1 MSNISTTT
9 IDASTRTSPAAPG
22 QGMGLFLAIGCIV
35 AILGFALPFMG
46 LPKNLLS
53 LLTSASISA
62 ILATAVGFLVR
73 QAGLSSFGHAAF
85 YGGAAYAIALL
96 VKYTSLPSEAIIL
109 AAPLLIAAL
118 AGAVSLILLRTNGIA
133 FSMLSLAM
141 AQAVYELVMKW
152 RDLANG
158 EDGLRIR
165 FAREIFG
172 LKLSFF
178 QKADTMFLVT
188 WTALVIVV
196 IVLVL
201 VSRSNFGTLTIAIKN
216 NEERARFLGYR
227 TFWPRVVVLALS
239 AFVAAVGGTL
249 FALYNGYVTPSLLH
263 WTLSGEAL
271 IIAIIGGTRAV
282 WAPAVGAF
290 VFVILRDV
298 AGNYTTHWQSI
309 VGLVLIAVVL
319 TLPNGIGGALT
330 AFVNRLG
337 GRQNG

>member
-1 MSNISTTT
+1 MSNMSTTSVQT
-9 IDASTRTSPAAPG
+9 VEPARNDFAFY
-22 QGMGLFLAIGCIV
+22 LIVGCLIAV
-35 AILGFALPFMG
+35 GDFALPFIG
-46 LPKNLLS
+46 LPKNVLS
-53 LLTSASISA
+53 LLTTASISA
-62 ILATAVGFLVR
+62 ILATGVGFLVR

-96 VKYTSLPSEAIIL
+96 VKYTSFSSEFIII
-109 AAPLLIAAL
+109 ATPLLITAL
-118 AGAVSLILLRTNGIA
+118 SVVISLILLRTNGIA

-141 AQAVYELVMKW
+141 AQALYELVMKW

-165 FAREIFG
+165 FAREVFG

-188 WTALVIVV
+188 WAALVIMVV
-196 IVLVL
+196 IVVA
-201 VSRSNFGTLTIAIKN
+201 VSRSNFGVLTIAIKN

-227 TFWPRVVVLALS
+227 TFWPQVVVLSLS
-239 AFVAAVGGTL
+239 AFIAAVGGTL

-271 IIAIIGGTRAV
+271 IIAIIGGTRSV

-290 VFVILRDV
+290 VFVVLRDIS
-298 AGNYTTHWQSI
+298 GNYTTHWQSI
-309 VGLVLIAVVL
+309 VGLTLIVIVL
-319 TLPNGIGGALT
+319 TLPNGIGGAIT
-330 AFVNRLG
+330 AFTDRFG
-337 GRQNG
+337 GRKNG

>member
-1 MSNISTTT
+1 MSNMATTSVQT
-9 IDASTRTSPAAPG
+9 AEPTRDGFA
-22 QGMGLFLAIGCIV
+22 LYLILGCIIAV
-35 AILGFALPFMG
+35 LGFALPFVG
-46 LPKNLLS
+46 LPKNVLS

-96 VKYTSLPSEAIIL
+96 VKYTPLSSEVIII
-109 AAPLLIAAL
+109 ATPLLITAL
-118 AGAVSLILLRTNGIA
+118 SVVVSLILLRTSGIA

-141 AQAVYELVMKW
+141 AQALYELIMKW

-165 FAREIFG
+165 FAREVFG
-172 LKLSFF
+172 LKLNFF

-188 WTALVIVV
+188 WAALVIMVV
-196 IVLVL
+196 IVVA
-201 VSRSNFGTLTIAIKN
+201 VSRSNFGVLTIAIKN

-227 TFWPRVVVLALS
+227 TFWPRVVVLSLS
-239 AFVAAVGGTL
+239 AFIAAVGGTL
-249 FALYNGYVTPSLLH
+249 FAMYNGYVTPSLLH

-271 IIAIIGGTRAV
+271 IIAIIGGTRSV

-290 VFVILRDV
+290 VFVVLRDIS
-298 AGNYTTHWQSI
+298 GNYTTHWQSI
-309 VGLVLIAVVL
+309 VGLALIAIVL
-319 TLPNGIGGALT
+319 TLPTGIGGAIT
-330 AFVNRLG
+330 AFTDRFG
-337 GRQNG
+337 GRKNG

>member
-1 MSNISTTT
+1 MSSIS
-9 IDASTRTSPAAPG
+9 SPSVRGAQAAPG
-22 QGMGLFLAIGCIV
+22 QGIGLYLAIGCLV
-35 AILGFALPFMG
+35 AVLGFALPFVG
-46 LPKNLLS
+46 LPKNLLA

-96 VKYTSLPSEAIIL
+96 VKYTSLPAEVVVL
-109 AAPLLIAAL
+109 AAPLLIVGL
-118 AGAVSLILLRTNGIA
+118 GVVVSLILLRTNGIA

-188 WTALVIVV
+188 WAVLVVV
-196 IVLVL
+196 IAILVL

-227 TFWPRVVVLALS
+227 TLWPRVVILALS
-239 AFVAAVGGTL
+239 ALIAALGGTL

-271 IIAIIGGTRAV
+271 IIAIIGGTRSV

-330 AFVNRLG
+330 AFTNRFG

>member
-1 MSNISTTT
+1 MSNIS
-9 IDASTRTSPAAPG
+9 STSVLSPSVPSN
-22 QGMGLFLAIGCIV
+22 QGFGLYLVVGCIV
-35 AILGFALPFMG
+35 AVLGFALPFMG

-62 ILATAVGFLVR
+62 ILATSVGFLVR

-85 YGGAAYAIALL
+85 FGGAAYAVALL
-96 VKYTSLPSEAIIL
+96 VNYTSLPSEVVIL
-109 AAPLLIAAL
+109 ATPLLIMVL
-118 AGAVSLILLRTNGIA
+118 SGIISLILLRTNGIA

-141 AQAVYELVMKW
+141 AQAIYELVMKW

-172 LKLSFF
+172 VKLSFF
-178 QKADTMFLVT
+178 QKADTMFLTT
-188 WTALVIVV
+188 WTALVVMVV
-196 IVLVL
+196 IVVL

-227 TFWPRVVVLALS
+227 TLWPRIVVLMLS
-239 AFVAAVGGTL
+239 AFIAAVGGTL
-249 FALYNGYVTPSLLH
+249 FSMYNGYVTPSLLH

-271 IIAIIGGTRAV
+271 IIAIIGGTRSV

-319 TLPNGIGGALT
+319 ALPNGLGGALT
-330 AFVNRLG
+330 SFANRLG
-337 GRQNG
+337 GRKNG

>member
-1 MSNISTTT
+1 MSHTSSPT
-9 IDASTRTSPAAPG
+9 IAAPAPTSPAATG
-22 QGMGLFLAIGCIV
+22 QGIGLYLALGCLI
-35 AILGFALPFMG
+35 AILGFALPFVG
-46 LPKNLLS
+46 LPKNLLA

-85 YGGAAYAIALL
+85 YGGAAYAVALL
-96 VKYTSLPSEAIIL
+96 VKYTSLPSEAVVLL
-109 AAPLLIAAL
+109 APVLIVVL
-118 AGAVSLILLRTNGIA
+118 AGVVSLILLRTNGIA

-141 AQAVYELVMKW
+141 AQAIYELVMKW

-188 WTALVIVV
+188 WTVLMVV
-196 IVLVL
+196 IAVLVL

-227 TFWPRVVVLALS
+227 TFWPRVTILALS
-239 AFVAAVGGTL
+239 AFVAALGGTL
-249 FALYNGYVTPSLLH
+249 FSLYNGYVTPSLLH

-271 IIAIIGGTRAV
+271 IIAIIGGTRSV

-309 VGLVLIAVVL
+309 VGLTLIAVVL

-330 AFVNRLG
+330 AFINRLG